1 MYTSLGMLIGDSSQ
15 RVEIGFSQPP
25 FVFSQFQIA
34 LILLFPIF
42 VLSNGLIKEAG
53 NNQKLYIRH
62 AMIWPIIK
70 LKFKEVD

>member
-1 MYTSLGMLIGDSSQ
+1 MLIGDSSQ

-42 VLSNGLIKEAG
+42 VLSNGLVKEAV

-62 AMIWPIIK
+62 VMIWPIIK
-70 LKFKEVD
+70 LKSKEVD

>member
-1 MYTSLGMLIGDSSQ
+1 MPHKGFQL
-15 RVEIGFSQPP
+15 GFSQPP

-42 VLSNGLIKEAG
+42 VLSNELLKEAV
-53 NNQKLYIRH
+53 NNQKSYIKH
-62 AMIWPIIK
+62 TMIWPIIK